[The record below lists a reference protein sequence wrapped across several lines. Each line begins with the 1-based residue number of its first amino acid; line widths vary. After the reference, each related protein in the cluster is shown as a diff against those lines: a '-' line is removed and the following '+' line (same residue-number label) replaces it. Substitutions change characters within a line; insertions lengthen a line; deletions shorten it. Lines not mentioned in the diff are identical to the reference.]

1 MKPPKTSSSIIN
13 LSIDS
18 EIMSAVSSILQ
29 YRVELWKV
37 LLSVGA
43 ILSIGILGRNFY
55 QPPTVVSSTNG
66 THTTAEKSSEKK
78 EENGN
83 AETGN
88 KGDIHFNT

>member
-1 MKPPKTSSSIIN
+1 
-13 LSIDS
+13 
-18 EIMSAVSSILQ
+18 MSAVSSILQ

-43 ILSIGILGRNFY
+43 ILSIGILGRNFC
-55 QPPTVVSSTNG
+55 QPPTVVSSTTDTNG
-66 THTTAEKSSEKK
+66 THTTADKSSEKK

-88 KGDIHFNT
+88 KGDVHFDTYSKLKFHYY